1 MIRCTLI
8 DRLVLSEEK
17 VTKVELH
24 WFSDASELAYGA
36 CFYIR
41 SIDVHGKITT
51 KLLCSKSRV
60 APLKR
65 LSLSRLELCAALLL
79 AVMYQASSRV
89 LKISFNKIR
98 FWTDS
103 VVVLAWLSSP
113 ATRWKTFVANR
124 VSHTHEITAVENWNH
139 ISSKENPADLV
150 SRGVDATTLSKLSL
164 WWNGPTW
171 LKQVETYWPRC
182 EEVPNISEE
191 MKTARPISIVSLV
204 SQPNQEEMFTRFSSW
219 NKLQRITAY

>member
-1 MIRCTLI
+1 MQQLWQLKVNWDDPLNTEVKEHWQGIQQNLPMIRCMLI

-24 WFSDASELAYGA
+24 GFSDESELAYGA
-36 CFYIR
+36 CLYIR

-65 LSLSRLELCAALLL
+65 LSLPRLELYAAVLL
-79 AVMYQASSRV
+79 ADMYQASSRA
-89 LKISFNKIR
+89 LKVSFNKIR
-98 FWTDS
+98 FWTDPM
-103 VVVLAWLSSP
+103 VVLAWLSSP

-124 VSHTHEITAVENWNH
+124 VSHIHEITAVENWNH

-150 SRGVDATTLSKLSL
+150 SRGVDANTLNGYSK
-164 WWNGPTW
+164 WKPTGQGVKK
-171 LKQVETYWPRC
+171 L
-182 EEVPNISEE
+182 
-191 MKTARPISIVSLV
+191 PILV
-204 SQPNQEEMFTRFSSW
+204 
-219 NKLQRITAY
+219 KK